1 MQLNSIAAGC
11 QNTKTGPLMAVIVL
25 RRRHCL
31 WSADFPPRQRGWE
44 NIIQRDRRAS
54 EGVESGGSIPL
65 RASGLWL
72 DRAGWTSWGEMQG
85 REPTESRGTA
95 KRQGGR
101 QSDLGQARYW
111 AKAVAGQRTSTL
123 AGRRHRGTNRKI
135 HKQGM
140 HLSPFYL
147 YIYRERLYC
156 VMSRISPALFPFFF
170 LFF

>member
-1 MQLNSIAAGC
+1 MQLNYIAAGC

-111 AKAVAGQRTSTL
+111 AKAVAWQRTSTL
-123 AGRRHRGTNRKI
+123 AGRRHCGTNRKI
-135 HKQGM
+135 HKQGI

-147 YIYRERLYC
+147 YRERDYIVSCLGYRLPF
-156 VMSRISPALFPFFF
+156 SLSFFF
-170 LFF
+170 F